1 MARAATAARDMA
13 GAARPPAPAQTWSGA
28 GSSRCARAA
37 GPCSAWCGCPN
48 PRRSTRATPTRPA
61 RSPRNTWPRYG
72 RPAPAARPRVFEDGG
87 QCRDFVHVLDVATA
101 NLAALAPGA
110 LGQLRAYNIASG
122 EPHTV
127 ADMAAALASAFGG
140 PQPLVTGEFRL

>member
-1 MARAATAARDMA
+1 
-13 GAARPPAPAQTWSGA
+13 
-28 GSSRCARAA
+28 
-37 GPCSAWCGCPN
+37 
-48 PRRSTRATPTRPA
+48 
-61 RSPRNTWPRYG
+61 
-72 RPAPAARPRVFEDGG
+72 
-87 QCRDFVHVLDVATA
+87 VATA

-140 PQPLVTGEFRL
+140 PQPLVTEEFRLGDVRHVVASPTRAARELGFRARIGFADGMTEFARAPLREPARARRPARHRLRRAAGE